1 MIDAKL
7 ILLYLL
13 QSTDVSSW
21 GVDPKTIDYDEAY
34 CMAQN
39 IYYEAKS
46 EDIRGQYAVAH
57 ATLNRVNDPRFPK
70 TVCEVVKQVG
80 ISPSGKKACAFSWY
94 CDGKSDEVPVR
105 KQNGEPNKAA
115 EKQFKTASK
124 VAILTLSG
132 KSEDITNGATH
143 FHNPY
148 ISSPSWAKKL
158 IKTLT
163 IGNHSF
169 YKQRP
174 SLVYNYRKSD
184 NTRAN

>member
-13 QSTDVSSW
+13 QSTDVSSL
-21 GVDPKTIDYDEAY
+21 GVDPKTINYDEAY

-46 EDIRGQYAVAH
+46 EDVRGQYAVAH

-80 ISPSGKKACAFSWY
+80 KTPSGKKACAFSWY

-105 KQNGEPNKAA
+105 KQNGEPNKVV
-115 EKQFKTASK
+115 EKQFETASK
-124 VAILTLSG
+124 IAILTLSG
-132 KSEDITNGATH
+132 KSEDNTNGATH

-148 ISSPSWAKKL
+148 ISKPQWIHNL
-158 IKTLT
+158 TRTLR
-163 IGNHSF
+163 IGNHDF
-169 YKQRP
+169 YKM
-174 SLVYNYRKSD
+174 RK
-184 NTRAN
+184 RF